1 MLQPQ
6 GDLFR
11 EKCGVFGI
19 YAPEEDVG
27 YLTYTGL
34 FALQHRGQESAGI
47 AITDGR
53 TIVLEKDRGL
63 VAEVFTPQ
71 RLDRLHG
78 HLAIGHV
85 LYGNTDTK
93 SNVENAEPL
102 AVTSRQGSL
111 ALAYNGQITNAAS
124 LRAELRRQG
133 YLFRTDSDIEVIASL
148 IAQAEDPDLQAAVI
162 STLKRL
168 TGAYALVVLTP
179 DRIMGIRDPH
189 GIRPLSLG
197 RFDDGY
203 VLASETCA
211 FDTIGAQ
218 FVRPVEPGE
227 LVSIGLNGISS
238 HRFAQGK
245 KAVCTFEYIYFARP
259 DSLIEGVGVHGA
271 RRRAG
276 RILATEHPAQAD
288 MVISVPD
295 SGTSAALGYAE
306 AAGIPLDAGL
316 IKNRYVGRT
325 FIKPGQKDR
334 EFAVQLKLSPLRE
347 VLAGKSVVMVD
358 DSIVRGTTC
367 GRLVRVL
374 KQAGVKSVHV
384 RIASPPVVSPC
395 YYGIDTPNLDELVAA
410 RLEGEDI
417 RKKIGADSLA
427 FLSIDGL
434 KQAVG
439 LPGEPY
445 CLACFS
451 GHYPAG
457 RMHGEGKDKEHE

>member
-1 MLQPQ
+1 MPPLKV
-6 GDLFR
+6 R

-19 YAPEEDVG
+19 YAPGEDVG
-27 YLTYTGL
+27 RLTYMGL

-63 VAEVFTPQ
+63 VAEVFTPERQ
-71 RLDRLHG
+71 QRLHG
-78 HLAIGHV
+78 KLAIGHV
-85 LYGNTDTK
+85 LYGNTDTQ

-102 AVTSRQGSL
+102 AVMSRRGSL
-111 ALAYNGQITNAAS
+111 ALAHNGEITNADA
-124 LRAELRRQG
+124 LRAELSRRG

-148 IAQAEDPDLQAAVI
+148 IAQAEDPDLTSALI
-162 STLKRL
+162 STLRKL
-168 TGAYALVVLTP
+168 NGAYALVVLTP

-197 RFDDGY
+197 RFDGGY

-211 FDTIGAQ
+211 FDTVGAQ
-218 FVRPVEPGE
+218 FIRPVEPGE
-227 LVSIGLNGISS
+227 LVTIGPDGISS
-238 HRFAQGK
+238 QRFAPGE

-259 DSLIEGVGVHGA
+259 DSLIEGIGVHGA

-276 RILATEHPAQAD
+276 RILAAEHPAKAD

-325 FIKPGQKDR
+325 FIKPSQKDR
-334 EFAVQLKLSPLRE
+334 EFAVQLKLSPLQE

-367 GRLVRVL
+367 GRLVRML
-374 KQAGVKSVHV
+374 KKAGVKNVHV
-384 RIASPPVVSPC
+384 RS
-395 YYGIDTPNLDELVAA
+395 
-410 RLEGEDI
+410 
-417 RKKIGADSLA
+417 SLA
-427 FLSIDGL
+427 TGNQPLL
-434 KQAVG
+434 
-439 LPGEPY
+439 LRY
-445 CLACFS
+445 
-451 GHYPAG
+451 
-457 RMHGEGKDKEHE
+457 

>member
-1 MLQPQ
+1 MPPLKV
-6 GDLFR
+6 R

-19 YAPEEDVG
+19 YAPGEDVG
-27 YLTYTGL
+27 RLTYMGL

-63 VAEVFTPQ
+63 VAEVFTPERQ
-71 RLDRLHG
+71 QRLHG
-78 HLAIGHV
+78 KLAIGHV
-85 LYGNTDTK
+85 LYGNTDTQ

-102 AVTSRQGSL
+102 AVMSRRGSL
-111 ALAYNGQITNAAS
+111 ALAHNGEITNADA
-124 LRAELRRQG
+124 LRAELSRRG

-148 IAQAEDPDLQAAVI
+148 VAQAEDPDLTSALI
-162 STLKRL
+162 STLRKL
-168 TGAYALVVLTP
+168 NGAYALVVLTP

-197 RFDDGY
+197 RFDGGY

-211 FDTIGAQ
+211 FDTVGAQ
-218 FVRPVEPGE
+218 FIRPVEPGE
-227 LVSIGLNGISS
+227 LVIIGPDGISS
-238 HRFAQGK
+238 QRFAPGE

-259 DSLIEGVGVHGA
+259 DSLIEGIGVHGA

-276 RILATEHPAQAD
+276 RILAAEHPAKAD

-325 FIKPGQKDR
+325 FIKPSQKDR
-334 EFAVQLKLSPLRE
+334 EFAVQLKLSPLQE

-367 GRLVRVL
+367 GRLVRML
-374 KQAGVKSVHV
+374 KKAGVKNVHV
-384 RIASPPVVSPC
+384 RVASPPVISPC
-395 YYGIDTPNLDELVAA
+395 YYGIDTPYRQELVAA
-410 RLEGEDI
+410 QLTIEAI
-417 RKKIGADSLA
+417 RTNIGADSLG
-427 FLSIDGL
+427 FLSTEGL
-434 KQAVG
+434 KNAIG
-439 LPGEPY
+439 LPDDPY
-445 CLACFS
+445 CMACFS

-457 RMHGEGKDKEHE
+457 RPDKEEEE

>member
-1 MLQPQ
+1 MPPLKV
-6 GDLFR
+6 R

-19 YAPEEDVG
+19 YAPGEDVG
-27 YLTYTGL
+27 RLTYMGL

-63 VAEVFTPQ
+63 VAEVFTPERQ
-71 RLDRLHG
+71 QRLHG
-78 HLAIGHV
+78 KLAIGHV
-85 LYGNTDTK
+85 LYGNTDTQ

-102 AVTSRQGSL
+102 AVMSRRGSL
-111 ALAYNGQITNAAS
+111 ALAHNGEITNADA
-124 LRAELRRQG
+124 LRAELSRRG

-148 IAQAEDPDLQAAVI
+148 VAQAEDPDLTSALI
-162 STLKRL
+162 STLRKL
-168 TGAYALVVLTP
+168 NGAYALVVLTP

-197 RFDDGY
+197 RFDGGY

-211 FDTIGAQ
+211 FDTVGAQ
-218 FVRPVEPGE
+218 FIRPVEPGE
-227 LVSIGLNGISS
+227 LVTIGPDGISS
-238 HRFAQGK
+238 QRLAPGE
-245 KAVCTFEYIYFARP
+245 KAVCTFGYIYFARP
-259 DSLIEGVGVHGA
+259 DSLIEGIGVHGA

-276 RILATEHPAQAD
+276 RILASEHPAKAD

-325 FIKPGQKDR
+325 FIKPSQKDR
-334 EFAVQLKLSPLRE
+334 EFAVQLKLSPLQE

-367 GRLVRVL
+367 GRLVRML
-374 KQAGVKSVHV
+374 KKAGVKNVHV
-384 RIASPPVVSPC
+384 RVASPPVISPC
-395 YYGIDTPNLDELVAA
+395 YYGIDTPYRQELVAA
-410 RLEGEDI
+410 QLTIEAI
-417 RKKIGADSLA
+417 RTNIGADSLG
-427 FLSIDGL
+427 FLSTEGL
-434 KQAVG
+434 KNAIG
-439 LPGEPY
+439 LPDDPY
-445 CLACFS
+445 CMACFS

-457 RMHGEGKDKEHE
+457 RPDKEEEE

>member
-1 MLQPQ
+1 MPPLKV
-6 GDLFR
+6 R

-19 YAPEEDVG
+19 YAPGEDVG
-27 YLTYTGL
+27 RLTYMGL

-63 VAEVFTPQ
+63 VAEVFTPERQ
-71 RLDRLHG
+71 QRLHG
-78 HLAIGHV
+78 KLAIGHV
-85 LYGNTDTK
+85 LYGNTDTQ

-102 AVTSRQGSL
+102 AVMSRRGSL
-111 ALAYNGQITNAAS
+111 ALAHNGEITNADA
-124 LRAELRRQG
+124 LRAELSRRG

-148 IAQAEDPDLQAAVI
+148 IAQAEDPDLTSALI
-162 STLKRL
+162 STLKKL
-168 TGAYALVVLTP
+168 NGAYALVVLTP

-197 RFDDGY
+197 RFDGGY

-211 FDTIGAQ
+211 FDTVGAQ
-218 FVRPVEPGE
+218 FIRPVEPGE
-227 LVSIGLNGISS
+227 LVTIGPDGISS
-238 HRFAQGK
+238 QRFAPGE

-259 DSLIEGVGVHGA
+259 DSLIEGIGVHGA

-276 RILATEHPAQAD
+276 RILAAEHPAKAD

-325 FIKPGQKDR
+325 FIKPSQKDR
-334 EFAVQLKLSPLRE
+334 EFAVQLKLSPLQE

-367 GRLVRVL
+367 GRLVRML
-374 KQAGVKSVHV
+374 KKAGVKNVHV
-384 RIASPPVVSPC
+384 RVASPPVISPC
-395 YYGIDTPNLDELVAA
+395 YYGIDTPYRQELVAA
-410 RLEGEDI
+410 QLTIEAI
-417 RKKIGADSLA
+417 RTNIGADSLG
-427 FLSIDGL
+427 FLSTEGL
-434 KQAVG
+434 KNAIG
-439 LPGEPY
+439 LPDDPY
-445 CLACFS
+445 CMACFS

-457 RMHGEGKDKEHE
+457 RPDKEEEE

>member
-1 MLQPQ
+1 MPPLKV
-6 GDLFR
+6 R

-19 YAPEEDVG
+19 YAPGEDVG
-27 YLTYTGL
+27 RLTYMGL

-63 VAEVFTPQ
+63 VAEVFTPERQ
-71 RLDRLHG
+71 QRLHG
-78 HLAIGHV
+78 KLAIGHV
-85 LYGNTDTK
+85 LYGNTDTQ

-102 AVTSRQGSL
+102 AVMSRRGSL
-111 ALAYNGQITNAAS
+111 ALAHNGEITNADA
-124 LRAELRRQG
+124 LRAELSRRG

-148 IAQAEDPDLQAAVI
+148 VAQAEDPDLTSALI
-162 STLKRL
+162 STLRKL
-168 TGAYALVVLTP
+168 NGAYALVVLTP

-197 RFDDGY
+197 RFDGGY

-211 FDTIGAQ
+211 FDTVGAQ
-218 FVRPVEPGE
+218 FIRPVEPGE
-227 LVSIGLNGISS
+227 LVTIGPDGISS
-238 HRFAQGK
+238 QRFAPGE

-259 DSLIEGVGVHGA
+259 DSLIEGIGVHGA

-276 RILATEHPAQAD
+276 RILASEHPAKAD

-325 FIKPGQKDR
+325 FIKPSQKDR
-334 EFAVQLKLSPLRE
+334 EFAVQLKLSPLQE

-367 GRLVRVL
+367 GRLVRML
-374 KQAGVKSVHV
+374 KKAGVKNVHV
-384 RIASPPVVSPC
+384 RVASPPVISPC
-395 YYGIDTPNLDELVAA
+395 YYGIDTPYRQELVAA
-410 RLEGEDI
+410 QLTIEAI
-417 RKKIGADSLA
+417 RTNIGADSLG
-427 FLSIDGL
+427 FLSTEGL
-434 KQAVG
+434 KNAIG
-439 LPGEPY
+439 LPDDPY
-445 CLACFS
+445 CMACFS

-457 RMHGEGKDKEHE
+457 RPDKEEEE

>member
-1 MLQPQ
+1 MPPLKV
-6 GDLFR
+6 R

-19 YAPEEDVG
+19 YAPGEDVG
-27 YLTYTGL
+27 RLTYMGL

-63 VAEVFTPQ
+63 VAEVFTPERQ
-71 RLDRLHG
+71 QRLHG
-78 HLAIGHV
+78 KLAIGHV
-85 LYGNTDTK
+85 LYGNTDTQ

-102 AVTSRQGSL
+102 AVMSRRGSL
-111 ALAYNGQITNAAS
+111 ALAHNGEITNADA
-124 LRAELRRQG
+124 LRAELSRRG

-148 IAQAEDPDLQAAVI
+148 IAQAEDPDLTSALI
-162 STLKRL
+162 STLRKL
-168 TGAYALVVLTP
+168 NGAYALVVLTP

-197 RFDDGY
+197 RFDGGY

-211 FDTIGAQ
+211 FDTVGAQ
-218 FVRPVEPGE
+218 FIRPVEPGE
-227 LVSIGLNGISS
+227 LVTIGPDGISS
-238 HRFAQGK
+238 QRFAPGE

-259 DSLIEGVGVHGA
+259 DSLIEGIGVHGA

-276 RILATEHPAQAD
+276 RILASEHPAKAD

-325 FIKPGQKDR
+325 FIKPSQKDR
-334 EFAVQLKLSPLRE
+334 EFAVQLKLSPLQE

-367 GRLVRVL
+367 GRLVRML
-374 KQAGVKSVHV
+374 KKAGVKNVHV
-384 RIASPPVVSPC
+384 RVASPPVISPC
-395 YYGIDTPNLDELVAA
+395 YYGIDTPYRQELVAA
-410 RLEGEDI
+410 QLTIEAI
-417 RKKIGADSLA
+417 RTNIGADSLG
-427 FLSIDGL
+427 FLSTEGL
-434 KQAVG
+434 KNAIG
-439 LPGEPY
+439 LPDDPY
-445 CLACFS
+445 CMACFS

-457 RMHGEGKDKEHE
+457 RPDKEEEE

>member
-1 MLQPQ
+1 MPPLKV
-6 GDLFR
+6 R

-19 YAPEEDVG
+19 YAPGEDVG
-27 YLTYTGL
+27 RLTYMGL

-63 VAEVFTPQ
+63 VAEVFTPERQ
-71 RLDRLHG
+71 QRLHG
-78 HLAIGHV
+78 KLAIGHV
-85 LYGNTDTK
+85 LYGNTDTQ

-102 AVTSRQGSL
+102 AVMSRRGSL
-111 ALAYNGQITNAAS
+111 ALAHNGEITNADA
-124 LRAELRRQG
+124 LRAELSRRG

-148 IAQAEDPDLQAAVI
+148 IAQAEDPDLTSALI
-162 STLKRL
+162 STLRKL
-168 TGAYALVVLTP
+168 NGAYALVVLTP

-197 RFDDGY
+197 RFDGGY

-211 FDTIGAQ
+211 FDTVGAQ
-218 FVRPVEPGE
+218 FIRPVEPGE
-227 LVSIGLNGISS
+227 LVTIGPDGISS
-238 HRFAQGK
+238 QRFAPGE

-259 DSLIEGVGVHGA
+259 DSLIEGIGVHGA

-276 RILATEHPAQAD
+276 RILAAEHPAKAD

-325 FIKPGQKDR
+325 FIKPSQKDR
-334 EFAVQLKLSPLRE
+334 EFAVQLKLSPLQE

-367 GRLVRVL
+367 GRLVRML
-374 KQAGVKSVHV
+374 KKAGVKNVHV
-384 RIASPPVVSPC
+384 RVASPPVISPC
-395 YYGIDTPNLDELVAA
+395 YYGIDTPYRQELVAA
-410 RLEGEDI
+410 QLTIEAI
-417 RKKIGADSLA
+417 RTNIGADSLG
-427 FLSIDGL
+427 FLSTEGL
-434 KQAVG
+434 KNAIG
-439 LPGEPY
+439 LPDDPY
-445 CLACFS
+445 CMACFS

-457 RMHGEGKDKEHE
+457 RPDKEEEE

>member
-1 MLQPQ
+1 MPWPAK
-6 GDLFR
+6 DKAR

-19 YAPEEDVG
+19 YAPGKDVG
-27 YLTYTGL
+27 QLTYMGL

-63 VAEVFTPQ
+63 VAEVFTPE
-71 RLDRLHG
+71 RLRRLHG
-78 HLAIGHV
+78 NLAIGHV
-85 LYGNTDTK
+85 LYGNTDAQ

-102 AVTSRQGSL
+102 AVTSRRGSL
-111 ALAYNGQITNAAS
+111 ALAYNGQITNASA
-124 LRAELRRQG
+124 LRSELSRRG

-148 IAQAEDPDLQAAVI
+148 IAQAEDPDLISALI
-162 STLKRL
+162 STLRQL

-179 DRIMGIRDPH
+179 DRVIGIRDPH

-197 RFDDGY
+197 QLDGGY

-227 LVSIGLNGISS
+227 LVSIGPDGISS
-238 HRFAQGK
+238 QRFAQDK

-276 RILATEHPAQAD
+276 RILAAEHPAKAD
-288 MVISVPD
+288 MVIAVPD
-295 SGTSAALGYAE
+295 SGTSAAFGYAE

-325 FIKPGQKDR
+325 FIKPNQKDR
-334 EFAVQLKLSPLRE
+334 DFAVQLKLSPLRE

-367 GRLVRVL
+367 GRLVRLL
-374 KQAGVKSVHV
+374 KEAGVKSVHV
-384 RIASPPVVSPC
+384 RVASPPVISPC
-395 YYGIDTPNLDELVAA
+395 YYGIDTPYRQELVAA
-410 RLEGEDI
+410 RLSLDDI
-417 RKKIGADSLA
+417 KQNIGADSLG
-427 FLSIDGL
+427 FLSLEGL
-434 KQAVG
+434 KCAVG
-439 LPGEPY
+439 LPDEPY
-445 CLACFS
+445 CMACFS
-451 GHYPAG
+451 GDYPAG
-457 RMHGEGKDKEHE
+457 RLQEEGEDS

>member
-1 MLQPQ
+1 MPPLKV
-6 GDLFR
+6 R

-19 YAPEEDVG
+19 YAPGEDVG
-27 YLTYTGL
+27 RLTYMGL

-63 VAEVFTPQ
+63 VAEVFTPERQ
-71 RLDRLHG
+71 QRLHG
-78 HLAIGHV
+78 KLAIGHV
-85 LYGNTDTK
+85 LYGNTDTQ

-102 AVTSRQGSL
+102 AVMSRRGSL
-111 ALAYNGQITNAAS
+111 ALAHNGEITNADA
-124 LRAELRRQG
+124 LRAELSRRG
-133 YLFRTDSDIEVIASL
+133 YLFRTDSDIEVIARL
-148 IAQAEDPDLQAAVI
+148 IAQAEDPDLTSALI
-162 STLKRL
+162 STLRKL
-168 TGAYALVVLTP
+168 NGAYALVVLTP

-197 RFDDGY
+197 RFDGGY

-211 FDTIGAQ
+211 FDTVGAQ
-218 FVRPVEPGE
+218 FIRPVEPGE
-227 LVSIGLNGISS
+227 LVTIGPDGISS
-238 HRFAQGK
+238 QRFAPGE

-259 DSLIEGVGVHGA
+259 DSLIEGIGVHGA

-276 RILATEHPAQAD
+276 RILAAEHPAKAD

-325 FIKPGQKDR
+325 FIKPSQKDR
-334 EFAVQLKLSPLRE
+334 EFAVQLKLSPLQE

-367 GRLVRVL
+367 GRLVRML
-374 KQAGVKSVHV
+374 KKAGVKNVHV
-384 RIASPPVVSPC
+384 RVASPPVISPC
-395 YYGIDTPNLDELVAA
+395 YYGIDTPYRQELVAA
-410 RLEGEDI
+410 QLTIEAI
-417 RKKIGADSLA
+417 RTNIGADSLG
-427 FLSIDGL
+427 FLSTEGL
-434 KQAVG
+434 KNAIG
-439 LPGEPY
+439 LPDDPY
-445 CLACFS
+445 CMACFS

-457 RMHGEGKDKEHE
+457 RPDKEEEE

>member
-1 MLQPQ
+1 MPPLKV
-6 GDLFR
+6 R

-19 YAPEEDVG
+19 YAPGEDVG
-27 YLTYTGL
+27 RLTYMGL

-63 VAEVFTPQ
+63 VAEVFTPERQ
-71 RLDRLHG
+71 QRLHG
-78 HLAIGHV
+78 KLAIGHV
-85 LYGNTDTK
+85 LYGNTDTQ

-102 AVTSRQGSL
+102 AVMSRRGSL
-111 ALAYNGQITNAAS
+111 ALAYNGEITNADA
-124 LRAELRRQG
+124 LRAELSRRG

-148 IAQAEDPDLQAAVI
+148 IAQAEDPDLTSALI
-162 STLKRL
+162 STLKKL
-168 TGAYALVVLTP
+168 NGAYALVVLTP

-197 RFDDGY
+197 RFDGGY

-211 FDTIGAQ
+211 FDTVGAQ
-218 FVRPVEPGE
+218 FIRPVEPGE
-227 LVSIGLNGISS
+227 LVIIGPDGISS
-238 HRFAQGK
+238 QRFAPGE

-259 DSLIEGVGVHGA
+259 DSLIEGIGVHGA

-276 RILATEHPAQAD
+276 RILAAEHPAKAD

-325 FIKPGQKDR
+325 FIKPSQKDR
-334 EFAVQLKLSPLRE
+334 EFAVQLKLSPLQE

-367 GRLVRVL
+367 GRLVRML
-374 KQAGVKSVHV
+374 KKAGVKNVHV
-384 RIASPPVVSPC
+384 RVASPPVISPC
-395 YYGIDTPNLDELVAA
+395 YYGIDTPYRQELVAA
-410 RLEGEDI
+410 QLTIEAI
-417 RKKIGADSLA
+417 RTNIGADSLG
-427 FLSIDGL
+427 FLSTEGL
-434 KQAVG
+434 KNAIG
-439 LPGEPY
+439 LPDDPY
-445 CLACFS
+445 CMACFS

-457 RMHGEGKDKEHE
+457 RPDKEEEE

>member
-1 MLQPQ
+1 MPRLAEN
-6 GDLFR
+6 GLK

-19 YAPEEDVG
+19 YAPGKDVG
-27 YLTYTGL
+27 QMTYMGL

-53 TIVLEKDRGL
+53 TVVLEKDRGL

-71 RLDRLHG
+71 RMERLHG
-78 HLAIGHV
+78 NLAIGHV
-85 LYGNTDTK
+85 LYGKTDTQ
-93 SNVENAEPL
+93 SNVESAQPL
-102 AVTSRQGSL
+102 AVTSRRGSL
-111 ALAYNGQITNAAS
+111 ALAHNGQITNAAI
-124 LRAELRRQG
+124 LRAELSERG

-148 IAQAEDPDLQAAVI
+148 IAQSEAPDLNSALI
-162 STLKRL
+162 HTLKRL

-179 DRIMGIRDPH
+179 DRVIGIRDPH

-197 RFDDGY
+197 RIDGGY

-211 FDTIGAQ
+211 FDTIGAE
-218 FVRPVEPGE
+218 FVRPVKPGE
-227 LVSIGLNGISS
+227 LVSIGPDGICSQP
-238 HRFAQGK
+238 FAQGK

-276 RILATEHPAQAD
+276 RILAAEHPVKAD

-295 SGTSAALGYAE
+295 SGRSAALGYAE

-325 FIKPGQKDR
+325 FIHPTQKKR

-347 VLAGKSVVMVD
+347 VLAGKNVVIVD

-367 GRLVRVL
+367 GRLVRLL
-374 KQAGVKSVHV
+374 KKAGVKGVHV
-384 RIASPPVVSPC
+384 RIASPPVISPC
-395 YYGIDTPNLDELVAA
+395 FYGIDTPDSKELVAS
-410 RLEGEDI
+410 RLSIENI
-417 RKKIGADSLA
+417 RQNIGADSLG
-427 FLSIDGL
+427 FLSIEGL

-445 CLACFS
+445 CMACFS
-451 GHYPAG
+451 GKYPAG
-457 RMHGEGKDKEHE
+457 RPKGEGEEE

>member
-1 MLQPQ
+1 MPPLKV
-6 GDLFR
+6 R

-19 YAPEEDVG
+19 YAPGEDVG
-27 YLTYTGL
+27 RLTYMGL

-63 VAEVFTPQ
+63 VAEVFTPERQ
-71 RLDRLHG
+71 QRLHG
-78 HLAIGHV
+78 KLAIGHV
-85 LYGNTDTK
+85 LYGNTDTQ

-102 AVTSRQGSL
+102 AVMSRRGSL
-111 ALAYNGQITNAAS
+111 ALAYNGEITNADA
-124 LRAELRRQG
+124 LRAELSRRG

-148 IAQAEDPDLQAAVI
+148 IAQAEDPDLTSALI
-162 STLKRL
+162 STLKKL
-168 TGAYALVVLTP
+168 NGAYALVVLTP

-197 RFDDGY
+197 RFDGGY

-211 FDTIGAQ
+211 FDTVGAQ
-218 FVRPVEPGE
+218 FIRPVEPGE
-227 LVSIGLNGISS
+227 LVTIGPDGISS
-238 HRFAQGK
+238 QRFAPGE

-259 DSLIEGVGVHGA
+259 DSLIEGIGVHGA

-276 RILATEHPAQAD
+276 RILAAEHPAKAD

-325 FIKPGQKDR
+325 FIKPSQKDR
-334 EFAVQLKLSPLRE
+334 EFAVQLKLSPLQE

-367 GRLVRVL
+367 GRLVRML
-374 KQAGVKSVHV
+374 KKAGVKNVHV
-384 RIASPPVVSPC
+384 RVASPPVISPC
-395 YYGIDTPNLDELVAA
+395 YYGIDTPYRQELVAA
-410 RLEGEDI
+410 QLTIEAI
-417 RKKIGADSLA
+417 RTNIGADSLG
-427 FLSIDGL
+427 FLSTEGL
-434 KQAVG
+434 KNAIG
-439 LPGEPY
+439 LPDDPY
-445 CLACFS
+445 CMACFS

-457 RMHGEGKDKEHE
+457 RPDKEEEE

>member
-1 MLQPQ
+1 MPPLKV
-6 GDLFR
+6 R

-19 YAPEEDVG
+19 YAPGEDVG
-27 YLTYTGL
+27 RLTYMGL

-63 VAEVFTPQ
+63 VAEVFTPERQ
-71 RLDRLHG
+71 QRLHG
-78 HLAIGHV
+78 KLAIGHV
-85 LYGNTDTK
+85 LYGNTDTQ

-102 AVTSRQGSL
+102 AVMSRRGSL
-111 ALAYNGQITNAAS
+111 ALAHNGEITNADA
-124 LRAELRRQG
+124 LRAELSRRG

-148 IAQAEDPDLQAAVI
+148 VAQAEDPDLTSALI
-162 STLKRL
+162 STLRKL
-168 TGAYALVVLTP
+168 NGAYALVVLTP

-197 RFDDGY
+197 RFDGGY

-211 FDTIGAQ
+211 FDTVGAQ
-218 FVRPVEPGE
+218 FIRPVEPGE
-227 LVSIGLNGISS
+227 LVTIGPDGISS
-238 HRFAQGK
+238 QRFAPGE

-259 DSLIEGVGVHGA
+259 DSLIEGIGVHGA

-276 RILATEHPAQAD
+276 RILAAEHPAKAD

-325 FIKPGQKDR
+325 FIKPSQKDR
-334 EFAVQLKLSPLRE
+334 EFAVQLKLSPLQE

-367 GRLVRVL
+367 GRLVRML
-374 KQAGVKSVHV
+374 KKAGVKNVHV
-384 RIASPPVVSPC
+384 RVASPPVISPC
-395 YYGIDTPNLDELVAA
+395 YYGIDTPYRQELVAA
-410 RLEGEDI
+410 QLTIEAI
-417 RKKIGADSLA
+417 RTNIGADSLG
-427 FLSIDGL
+427 FLSTEGL
-434 KQAVG
+434 KNAIG
-439 LPGEPY
+439 LPDDPY
-445 CLACFS
+445 CMACFS

-457 RMHGEGKDKEHE
+457 RPDKEEEE

>member
-1 MLQPQ
+1 MPPLKV
-6 GDLFR
+6 R

-19 YAPEEDVG
+19 YAPGEDVG
-27 YLTYTGL
+27 RLTYMGL

-63 VAEVFTPQ
+63 VAEVFTPERQ
-71 RLDRLHG
+71 QRLHG
-78 HLAIGHV
+78 KLAIGHV
-85 LYGNTDTK
+85 LYGNTDTQ

-102 AVTSRQGSL
+102 AVMSRRGSL
-111 ALAYNGQITNAAS
+111 ALAHNGEITNADA
-124 LRAELRRQG
+124 LRAELSRRG

-148 IAQAEDPDLQAAVI
+148 IAQAEDPDLTSALI
-162 STLKRL
+162 STLRKL
-168 TGAYALVVLTP
+168 NGAYALVVLTP

-197 RFDDGY
+197 RFDGGY

-211 FDTIGAQ
+211 FDTVGAQ
-218 FVRPVEPGE
+218 FIRPVEPGE
-227 LVSIGLNGISS
+227 LVTIGPDGISS
-238 HRFAQGK
+238 QRFAPGE

-259 DSLIEGVGVHGA
+259 DSLIEGIGVHGA

-276 RILATEHPAQAD
+276 RILAAEHPAKAE

-325 FIKPGQKDR
+325 FIKPSQKDR
-334 EFAVQLKLSPLRE
+334 EFAVQLKLSPLQE

-367 GRLVRVL
+367 GRLVRML
-374 KQAGVKSVHV
+374 KKAGVKNVHV
-384 RIASPPVVSPC
+384 RVASPPVISPC
-395 YYGIDTPNLDELVAA
+395 YYGIDTPYRQELVAA
-410 RLEGEDI
+410 QLTIEAI
-417 RKKIGADSLA
+417 RTNIGADSLG
-427 FLSIDGL
+427 FLSTEGL
-434 KQAVG
+434 KNAIG
-439 LPGEPY
+439 LPDDPY
-445 CLACFS
+445 CMACFS

-457 RMHGEGKDKEHE
+457 RPDKEEEE